1 MRVIKTNNLIK
12 PLIVLI
18 GVAATLSMSVEMAF
32 ADDKTLQP
40 GSHITA
46 DNTTPDASQFDGGHS
61 ITNTAKG
68 TNFGINPFPKPYYS
82 AKDKRWT
89 FINAESSIS
98 GAGSA
103 AFERP
108 LSLKSNF
115 DIETTAKMTSDGEK
129 NWWGMTTTWP
139 NEKFSTGFVGLV
151 LSTAK
156 ASEFSQSQKIGDY
169 KMGDMWG
176 MGSRAGYALENVAW
190 QLALGTQARDD
201 NRGTQDILR
210 QSVSGATTPL
220 GDVRRENGA
229 VNSTY
234 TAHYDAQLRQLSVT
248 TDKGLSKTVAVPK
261 GIDRLYVGQIA
272 TINGNTF
279 GDRVSVALSEISGT
293 YDTTTTTVHFVDKDG
308 NRLADDAQI
317 DSIIGAKISVS
328 GNGEENWVAPSIPH
342 ATLAG
347 TAADRTITTTEDT
360 SKNVIT
366 VRYDAVSGKLPV
378 QLVDDTDPNNKLAD
392 ATMPVVIGQDFNYAI
407 TDLKNLVPA
416 NTHIVHLENN
426 VGTVTADDQ
435 NNVTNQPV
443 IIHVAHDTSDEQ
455 VTYKR
460 TVHYQGLPAAQ
471 LPKDNVQSIQLTR
484 TTDKYTGQVKLET
497 PAAWQDVKTPEVK
510 GYTPDVTTVH
520 WDSIDQN
527 AAETLDKTVT
537 YKGMF
542 KVFAPDEIDFGT
554 ITVGD
559 KYYQGNAT
567 KHAKSVHGSL
577 YVAHTDATMANR
589 NWRLTAKLNQD
600 FMVGKPTLELAGG
613 QFTINSDGETEIA
626 NQSNESTDGITETTI
641 NDANPGMVGL
651 RFEKPAQQAQA
662 GKDYHGTITWTLG
675 TVPE

>member
-32 ADDKTLQP
+32 ADDTTLQP
-40 GSHITA
+40 GDHIPAKNVSPDAKTF
-46 DNTTPDASQFDGGHS
+46 DDKHSVVRTTPTQSASFPTPTFRKGVGDWQMLNGEADGGAYGFS
-61 ITNTAKG
+61 
-68 TNFGINPFPKPYYS
+68 
-82 AKDKRWT
+82 
-89 FINAESSIS
+89 
-98 GAGSA
+98 SA

-108 LSLKSNF
+108 LRTDRDFSLKTHGYITSKNNYLY
-115 DIETTAKMTSDGEK
+115 TSDFLGVALSTASAEKLSSAQTGGVKGNAGYATKDVAWQTTFGTQAFGETYYGPV
-129 NWWGMTTTWP
+129 NWGWGINKMDHYNFVRTTIAGAKDPVKQT
-139 NEKFSTGFVGLV
+139 KFST
-151 LSTAK
+151 SNWSAK
-156 ASEFSQSQKIGDY
+156 PIDQQYD
-169 KMGDMWG
+169 
-176 MGSRAGYALENVAW
+176 
-190 QLALGTQARDD
+190 
-201 NRGTQDILR
+201 
-210 QSVSGATTPL
+210 VSYDATT
-220 GDVRRENGA
+220 RR
-229 VNSTY
+229 VTY
-234 TAHYDAQLRQLSVT
+234 TGSDGLTAT
-248 TDKGLSKTVAVPK
+248 TDIPKTVSRIYIGLLTSVQ
-261 GIDRLYVGQIA
+261 G
-272 TINGNTF
+272 NGYY
-279 GDRVSVALSEISGT
+279 DKSYLSLNDIKGT

-347 TAADRTITTTEDT
+347 TAADRTITTTEDA

-392 ATMPVVIGQDFNYAI
+392 VTMPVVIGQDFNYAI
-407 TDLKNLVPA
+407 TDLKNLVPV

-497 PAAWQDVKTPEVK
+497 PTAWQDVKTPDIK
-510 GYTPDVTTVH
+510 GYAPDVTTVH
-520 WDSIDQN
+520 WDTINQN

-542 KVFAPDEIDFGT
+542 KVFAPDEMDFGT

-589 NWRLTAKLNQD
+589 NWRLTAKLDQD

-613 QFTINSDGETEIA
+613 QFTINSEYETEIA

-662 GKDYHGTITWTLG
+662 GKDYHGKITWTLG